1 MPATEI
7 PLIETD
13 ARTGLSDRHQ
23 LDHVLGSLRAGPRG
37 REPISVVRINVDQL
51 DGVDDV
57 HGCALKDQ
65 ILPALAETLRR
76 GLSAGDTV
84 CRWGEEGFLVIRP
97 STALADAVLWSE
109 RLREK
114 VASLRFKHDGLG
126 VPVTAS
132 IGVVTRASEDLGD
145 EAISASG
152 QALQLAKRSGRNRV
166 RTSEM
171 ATFAETVARPEVA
184 RGSSAEERLGTL
196 LDVSRERLGPT
207 QRDHLTS
214 HSEYVSQFSTWIAPL
229 VGLGAESVAH
239 VRVAGLLHDIGKFAI
254 PEAVLAKQTPLTGAE
269 RALICRHTRDG
280 TEMSLWLGADPA
292 SADYIHH
299 HHTPFDGR
307 GCVSGKRGEAIPL
320 GARILNVADAFVSM
334 TSHRPYRSARSFAAA
349 VRELQRCCGTQF
361 DPTVVDAVPRALLSR
376 APGFVH

>member
-1 MPATEI
+1 
-7 PLIETD
+7 LIETD
-13 ARTGLSDRHQ
+13 ARTGLSDPRQ
-23 LDHVLGSLRAGPRG
+23 LSRVLGNLPARTRG
-37 REPISVVRINVDQL
+37 REPISVMRIDIDQR

-57 HGCALKDQ
+57 HGPALEDQ
-65 ILPALAETLRR
+65 ILPAVVETLR
-76 GLSAGDTV
+76 GSLSAGDTA

-97 STALADAVLWSE
+97 STALADAVSWSE

-114 VASLRFKHDGLG
+114 VAALRITHDGRA
-126 VPVTAS
+126 VPVTVS
-132 IGVVTRASEDLGD
+132 IGVVTRASDGIGD
-145 EAISASG
+145 EAILASG
-152 QALQLAKRSGRNRV
+152 QALSLAKRSGQNRV

-171 ATFAETVARPEVA
+171 ALFAETVARPEVA
-184 RGSSAEERLGTL
+184 RGSSAEERLGTVL
-196 LDVSRERLGPT
+196 EVSRERLGPT

-229 VGLGAESVAH
+229 VGLGPESVSH

-292 SADYIHH
+292 AADYIHH

-307 GCVSGKRGEAIPL
+307 GCVSGTRGEAIPL
-320 GARILNVADAFVSM
+320 GGRILNVADAFVSM
-334 TSHRPYRSARSFAAA
+334 TSHRPYRSARSFTAA

-361 DPTVVDAVPRALLSR
+361 DPAVVEAVPRALLAR